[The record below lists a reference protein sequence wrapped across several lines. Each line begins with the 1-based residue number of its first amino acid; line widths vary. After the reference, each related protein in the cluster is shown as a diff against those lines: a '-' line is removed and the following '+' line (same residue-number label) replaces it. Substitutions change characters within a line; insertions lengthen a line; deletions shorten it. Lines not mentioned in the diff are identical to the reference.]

1 MMVGKAL
8 LPSGV
13 QIDDKAEIVPDPML
27 LWDNARRM

>member
-8 LPSGV
+8 LPTGV
-13 QIDDKAEIVPDPML
+13 QFDNKAEIVPDLIL

>member
-13 QIDDKAEIVPDPML
+13 QIDNKAEIVPDSLL